1 MYALLAAAVAS
12 VVAALVLTPICRDL
26 AIRWGVLD
34 RPDSKRKTHT
44 KPVPRVG
51 GIPIFIAYLGTF
63 GLLMLL
69 RFQAGIMIRNNL
81 DLIWRIFPA
90 AALIFAIGLIDDIY
104 DLRPW
109 QKLLGQVAAATMAF
123 LSGLR
128 LTDISGFHF
137 GIWLTLPVTVIWLI
151 GCTNAFNLIDGVD
164 GLAAGVGF
172 FATITTVIEAL
183 LRSNVPLALATLPL
197 AGALLG
203 FLRYN
208 SNPATIYLGDS
219 GSLLIGFLLGSYSI
233 VWSGKSATA
242 LGMTAPLMVLALPLL
257 DTVLAITRRYLR
269 HKPVFGPDR
278 GHIHHKLL
286 ARGFTP
292 RRVVYVM
299 YAISGIG
306 ACFSLLQSAFHDRY
320 GGLIILLFCGGV
332 CLVVRYLGYTE
343 FEAARRIVFGGAVRK
358 LLNAELELIALRDS
372 LISALTADE
381 CWSILRVAYSDF
393 GFSEVRLKLTNRI
406 YSASSSN
413 SLNPKAFTIRIE
425 LSETEYLNL
434 SSNSG
439 KEVLANSAAF
449 ADAIGTVLRAKVS
462 QLRRTPAIAHAHELP
477 VAHATHAQAQ
487 AASVKVAG

>member
-1 MYALLAAAVAS
+1 MYALLVAAVAS
-12 VVAALVLTPICRDL
+12 MVAALVFTPICRDI

-51 GIPIFIAYLGTF
+51 GIPIFIAYVGAF
-63 GLLMLL
+63 ALLMLL

-81 DLIWRIFPA
+81 DLIWRIFPS
-90 AALIFAIGLIDDIY
+90 AALIFAIGLADDLY

-109 QKLLGQVAAATMAF
+109 QKLVGQLAAAVMAY

-183 LRSNVPLALATLPL
+183 LRSNIPLALATVPL

-219 GSLLIGFLLGSYSI
+219 GSLLIGFLLGSYCI
-233 VWSGKSATA
+233 VWSGKSATV

-257 DTVLAITRRYLR
+257 DTVLAIIRRYLR
-269 HKPVFGPDR
+269 NKPVFGPDR

-306 ACFSLLQSAFHDRY
+306 AFLSLLQSAFHDRY

-332 CLVVRYLGYTE
+332 CLIVRYLGYAE

-358 LLNAELELIALRDS
+358 LLNAELELIALRDRLS
-372 LISALTADE
+372 NALTADE
-381 CWSILRVAYSDF
+381 CWSILREAYCDF
-393 GFSEVRLKLTNRI
+393 GFSEVRLKLSNRV
-406 YSASSSN
+406 YSAN
-413 SLNPKAFTIRIE
+413 SEDSASARAFTIRIE
-425 LSETEYLNL
+425 LSDTEYLNL
-434 SSNSG
+434 SSSAG
-439 KEVLANSAAF
+439 QAVLANSAAF
-449 ADAIGTVLRAKVS
+449 ADAIGNVLRAKGS
-462 QLRRTPAIAHAHELP
+462 QLHRSAPLVHAHDLSL
-477 VAHATHAQAQ
+477 ATHGQAKS
-487 AASVKVAG
+487 AVNVAG